1 MGNRNGWPLQIA
13 LSGLLCEVGT
23 DVLCVGVFP
32 LRHLVPR
39 RTDIYAFESK
49 PDPVFVAQKFSI
61 RHWSPQTEAA
71 FPVVADPARSAHPR
85 IDPTPTAGS
94 LSPSPPAR
102 NRSEEH
108 TSEL

>member
-1 MGNRNGWPLQIA
+1 MGNRNGWALQIA

-71 FPVVADPARSAHPR
+71 SPVVADPARSA
-85 IDPTPTAGS
+85 
-94 LSPSPPAR
+94 
-102 NRSEEH
+102 EW
-108 TSEL
+108 TSELQSLRHLVCRLLLEKIT